1 MKRNFLA
8 AAALMAAFGLS
19 AQVLEVQSMERVK
32 LPEGQHAE
40 QAILS
45 ADAKAVAYSD
55 FDGTLNLLDRNTQTS
70 TVISTRGSMMDL
82 AFTSDGG
89 AVVFREAS
97 TDARHLRHVSVKSFD
112 IASRKVSELAGPS
125 RTLQALDVQGATA
138 VTVDGG
144 RMRAKAARRGVAA
157 AQPAP
162 VLSIE
167 RGLLYINLDGH
178 RELASYLGT
187 DGMSYLWASISPDGQ
202 RMLFFAAGYGTYT
215 CRLDGSDMRSLG
227 YLYAPVWYDN
237 ETVVGMRTRN
247 DGHVTT
253 EGAIVATT
261 LDGVRQTLTE
271 PSLVAVLPSARV
283 GKISFTTTDGELYI
297 LNVKKAEL

>member
-1 MKRNFLA
+1 MKRNFFA

-55 FDGTLNLLDRNTQTS
+55 FDGTLNLLDRTTQTS

-97 TDARHLRHVSVKSFD
+97 TDARHLRRVSVKSFD

-144 RMRAKAARRGVAA
+144 RMRAKAARRGAGTS
-157 AQPAP
+157 QPAP
-162 VLSIE
+162 VLSID

-215 CRLDGSDMRSLG
+215 CRLDGSDMRGLG

-237 ETVVGMRTRN
+237 KTVVGMRTRN

-253 EGAIVATT
+253 EGAIVAST
-261 LDGVRQTLTE
+261 LDGVSQTLTE
-271 PSLVAVLPSARV
+271 PSLVAVLPSARA

>member
-157 AQPAP
+157 AQAAP

-202 RMLFFAAGYGTYT
+202 RMLFFAASYGTYT